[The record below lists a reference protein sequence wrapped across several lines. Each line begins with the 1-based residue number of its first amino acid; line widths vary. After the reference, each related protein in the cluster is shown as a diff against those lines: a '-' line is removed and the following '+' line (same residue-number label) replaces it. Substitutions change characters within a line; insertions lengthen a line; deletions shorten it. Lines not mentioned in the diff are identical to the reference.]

1 MIVQSTG
8 EDWIDTKISLSTAEP
23 SVGGNVPELET
34 VNVKVREP
42 VVYDHRPRYLLAHTK
57 VNTTYIAKP
66 FDKFIK
72 INIKKTFDFN
82 DQKSTITLTL

>member
-42 VVYDHRPRYLLAHTK
+42 VVYEHRPRYLFTHTNITYNAK
-57 VNTTYIAKP
+57 INTSTSHLIY
-66 FDKFIK
+66 FIK
-72 INIKKTFDFN
+72 INIKKAFD
-82 DQKSTITLTL
+82 I